1 MEAVRRL
8 SAAASGINTEN
19 SAKKAVDNEKDR
31 EYIDLKDAAGL
42 SEDELAV
49 IYVLSRGEKQAD
61 EIIQETGMDASDVL
75 SAITMLELEGYIRVN
90 DGQRFELTR

>member
-1 MEAVRRL
+1 MRIAE
-8 SAAASGINTEN
+8 AASGKNTDN

-49 IYVLSRGEKQAD
+49 IYVLSDGEKQAD
-61 EIIQETGMDASDVL
+61 EIIQATGMDASDVL